1 MFTESFQTK
10 ILNPELTS
18 SEEESLQ
25 AAARAMYST
34 YLAAGTP
41 PLAADLAAELQALML
56 QDNSINKYVVYNY
69 KLYSL
74 ILTLINSDFSFWP
87 IKVCVK
93 SAAFFFFSLFRYCY
107 LA

>member
-1 MFTESFQTK
+1 MTITESFQTK

-56 QDNSINKYVVYNY
+56 QDNSINKYVLYKVVWPYNAA
-69 KLYSL
+69 LYLS
-74 ILTLINSDFSFWP
+74 
-87 IKVCVK
+87 
-93 SAAFFFFSLFRYCY
+93 YY
-107 LA
+107 L